1 MCQQTLKDVSN
12 YIKNTIFN
20 DNLVTVD
27 CYAFHNCKGLTS
39 VRMGSHVANINMGAF
54 EKCTSLTKVTINARN
69 VNISRRNAF
78 DKGTKLTL
86 RGYENSTVQKYA
98 ISNNNRFER
107 ITTSKLD
114 AKAFSLKT
122 TSYTWTGGYFYPQV
136 ACTNGLLQ
144 NVDYKVEYDYNSNAG
159 THTIEVYGINDYTGS
174 VFLKY
179 TVAKS
184 GQTLTGSNTVKKTG
198 ATNSFKLDV
207 KRTKGDG
214 KLTYSSSNTK
224 VATVNKNGQVAIKG
238 CGKTI
243 ITVKAAATRN
253 CNAAAKK
260 VTLTVT
266 KASQKISGVASSYT
280 RRYSSKSLT
289 IRPKAAGKIT
299 YVSSNKKIAQ
309 VSSKGKITFRRKGTV
324 KIKIKAAA
332 TSKYNATSRTIT
344 IKIK

>member
-1 MCQQTLKDVSN
+1 MNS
-12 YIKNTIFN
+12 IGGA
-20 DNLVTVD
+20 
-27 CYAFHNCKGLTS
+27 AFAG
-39 VRMGSHVANINMGAF
+39 
-54 EKCTSLTKVTINARN
+54 CTSLTKVTIHARN

-98 ISNNNRFER
+98 VSNNNRFEK

-122 TSYTWTGGYFYPQV
+122 T
-136 ACTNGLLQ
+136 
-144 NVDYKVEYDYNSNAG
+144 
-159 THTIEVYGINDYTGS
+159 
-174 VFLKY
+174 
-179 TVAKS
+179 
-184 GQTLTGSNTVKKTG
+184 
-198 ATNSFKLDV
+198 
-207 KRTKGDG
+207 
-214 KLTYSSSNTK
+214 
-224 VATVNKNGQVAIKG
+224 
-238 CGKTI
+238 
-243 ITVKAAATRN
+243 
-253 CNAAAKK
+253 
-260 VTLTVT
+260 
-266 KASQKISGVASSYT
+266 SYT